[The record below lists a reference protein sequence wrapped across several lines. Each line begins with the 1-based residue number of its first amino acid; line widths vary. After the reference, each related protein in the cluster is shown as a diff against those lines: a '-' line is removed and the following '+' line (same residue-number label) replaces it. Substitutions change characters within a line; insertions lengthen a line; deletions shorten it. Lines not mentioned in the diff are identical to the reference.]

1 MARILVT
8 GGAGF
13 IGSHVVE
20 ALVERG
26 DETCILDNF
35 NDFYDPALKRRNV
48 EAIPDARLVEGDIR
62 DEEGMAQEPAVP
74 YGEPAPD
81 FALPA
86 LDGAEVRLAD
96 QQGQV
101 VLVDFWATWC
111 GPCKEEL
118 PHIETFHR
126 QYGDSGLRV
135 LALSTDMDDDAV
147 QPFIDEHDY
156 TFTVLH
162 ADNAVQS
169 DYGVSGI
176 PVVYLVD
183 RQGRVRWHRV
193 GFGPGGEE
201 EMGREIEKLLNEP
214 AEAPAPDAAGDML

>member
-1 MARILVT
+1 MLPPNYISLHSFKGVV
-8 GGAGF
+8 F
-13 IGSHVVE
+13 GSRHDLGRCGVHDV
-20 ALVERG
+20 
-26 DETCILDNF
+26 IN
-35 NDFYDPALKRRNV
+35 
-48 EAIPDARLVEGDIR
+48 AI
-62 DEEGMAQEPAVP
+62 
-74 YGEPAPD
+74 
-81 FALPA
+81 
-86 LDGAEVRLAD
+86 
-96 QQGQV
+96 
-101 VLVDFWATWC
+101 
-111 GPCKEEL
+111 
-118 PHIETFHR
+118 
-126 QYGDSGLRV
+126 
-135 LALSTDMDDDAV
+135 DDAV

>member
-1 MARILVT
+1 MTMSDAGENRADAAPGLSPEHGRAGMVLCTLV
-8 GGAGF
+8 AL
-13 IGSHVVE
+13 
-20 ALVERG
+20 ALV
-26 DETCILDNF
+26 
-35 NDFYDPALKRRNV
+35 ALV
-48 EAIPDARLVEGDIR
+48 VQIAIDHGGRQIRVGGEG
-62 DEEGMAQEPAVP
+62 GMAQEPAVP
-74 YGEPAPD
+74 LGEPAPD
-81 FALPA
+81 FALAA
-86 LDGAEVRLAD
+86 LDGAEVRLAE
-96 QQGQV
+96 QEGQV

-126 QYGDSGLRV
+126 KYADSGLRV
-135 LALSTDMDDDAV
+135 LALSTDLDDDTV

-162 ADNAVQS
+162 ADDAVQK

-193 GFGPGGEE
+193 GFGPGGKD
-201 EMGREIEKLLNEP
+201 EMAREIEQLLKEP
-214 AEAPAPDAAGDML
+214 AVQPAAAPSEATG

>member
-1 MARILVT
+1 MTMSDT
-8 GGAGF
+8 GENRADAAPELSPEHGRAGM
-13 IGSHVVE
+13 VLC
-20 ALVERG
+20 ALV
-26 DETCILDNF
+26 
-35 NDFYDPALKRRNV
+35 ALALV
-48 EAIPDARLVEGDIR
+48 AVVVQIAIDHGGRQIRISEGD
-62 DEEGMAQEPAVP
+62 MAQEPAVP
-74 YGEPAPD
+74 FGEPAPD

-86 LDGAEVRLAD
+86 LDGTEVRLAD

-135 LALSTDMDDDAV
+135 LALSTDTDDDAV

-162 ADNAVQS
+162 ADDAVQS

-201 EMGREIEKLLNEP
+201 EIGQEIEKLLNEP
-214 AEAPAPDAAGDML
+214 TEAPATAADEATG

>member
-1 MARILVT
+1 MTMSEIEHSADGAPELAPEHGRT
-8 GGAGF
+8 GM
-13 IGSHVVE
+13 VLC
-20 ALVERG
+20 ALV
-26 DETCILDNF
+26 
-35 NDFYDPALKRRNV
+35 ALALV
-48 EAIPDARLVEGDIR
+48 ALVVQIAIDHGGRQIRISEGD
-62 DEEGMAQEPAVP
+62 MAQEPAVP
-74 YGEPAPD
+74 FGEPAPD

-214 AEAPAPDAAGDML
+214 AEAPAPDAAGDIL